1 MLPRQRSWV
10 DRLGLLMRAGRGPIY
25 WETKRPMYKFAVVA
39 VTWTVVMYWFLSSFT
54 NVLA

>member
-1 MLPRQRSWV
+1 
-10 DRLGLLMRAGRGPIY
+10 MRAGRGPIY